1 MNTSMIVVKLR
12 QNLRKRRTLTILWPP
27 LYSFISYFLVFLYLR
42 QSFEWENSKFEL
54 IKFNQ
59 VITAGSSTLL
69 NHQDRV
75 GLATTA
81 PWRPQRQISLC
92 AQLAI
97 IVSMQVRHPRHVL
110 KVSPTYP
117 IYKEQKI
124 SGSRSWK
131 CTHLSGT
138 FIVQYNKGHHIV
150 VHCSII
156 VTLQSNLYRD

>member
-1 MNTSMIVVKLR
+1 MNTPMIVIKLR

-27 LYSFISYFLVFLYLR
+27 FIHLFHISLC
-42 QSFEWENSKFEL
+42 SCIWGNHEL
-54 IKFNQ
+54 IKFKQ

-156 VTLQSNLYRD
+156 VTLQSNLYQDWN